1 MKRILF
7 VTSALGIGGMER
19 VLVDIANALVERNYD
34 VTILTYINVEG
45 ESWIVDLDE
54 RVHFIY
60 KKNRDFPIREK
71 LPYIH
76 RYYKKNKLM
85 WETRASAKE
94 LYKYYVGNK
103 CRYDV
108 EIAFC
113 RGMAVKIVSGS
124 TNKKSVKL
132 NWIHNDYTL
141 VDPKTITASFNNMEE
156 AKEAYKVFDKIV
168 AVSNQAKEKFIEV
181 IGYKEKV
188 VTIYNMLPIQAILSK
203 SEKPCPVEKCRFTVI
218 SVARLIP
225 AKGYDTLLRAVKRL
239 VNDGYDF
246 DLWLVGRD
254 FGTEYNLSLRDYV
267 SKNHLENVKFLGNQ
281 MNPYCFMKQ
290 ADLYIC
296 SSWREGF
303 SISVAEA
310 MCCGLPVISTNCT
323 GPTEILDNGKYG
335 ILINYDEDEMY
346 FALKRVLDNPD
357 ILDVYKEK
365 SLYRSKCFSSEII
378 IKEIIGLF

>member
-1 MKRILF
+1 MKKILF

-34 VTILTYINVEG
+34 VTILTYIKNDG
-45 ESWIVDLDE
+45 DSWIVDLDD
-54 RVHFIY
+54 RVHFVY
-60 KKNRDFPIREK
+60 KENRDFPVREK

-76 RYYKKNKLM
+76 RYYKKNKLL
-85 WETRASAKE
+85 WETRTSSQS
-94 LYKYYVGNK
+94 LYKYYVDNRNK
-103 CRYDV
+103 YDV

-141 VDPKTITASFNNMEE
+141 IDPKTISASFKNMEE

-181 IGYKEKV
+181 IGYKEKI
-188 VTIYNMLPIQAILSK
+188 VTIYNMLPIQSILTK
-203 SEKPCPVEKCRFTVI
+203 SEKQCPIAKSRFTII

-239 VNDGYDF
+239 TDDGYVF

-254 FGTEYNLSLRDYV
+254 YGSEYNIGLRDFV
-267 SKNHLENVKFLGNQ
+267 FQNHLDNVKFLGNQ

-335 ILINYDEDEMY
+335 ILINYNEDEMY
-346 FALKRVLDNPD
+346 SSLKRILDNPD
-357 ILDVYKEK
+357 ILNQYRDK
-365 SLYRSKCFSSEII
+365 SLIRSKCFSSERI
-378 IKEIIGLF
+378 IKEIIDLF

>member
-1 MKRILF
+1 
-7 VTSALGIGGMER
+7 MER
-19 VLVDIANALVERNYD
+19 VLVDIANALVEKNYD
-34 VTILTYINVEG
+34 VTILTYIKVEG

-60 KKNRDFPIREK
+60 KKNREFPAREK

-76 RYYKKNKLM
+76 RYYKKNKLL
-85 WETRASAKE
+85 WETRVSARG

-103 CRYDV
+103 NRYDV

-124 TNKKSVKL
+124 TNKKSIKL

-141 VDPKTITASFNNMEE
+141 VNSKTITASFNNMEE
-156 AKEAYKVFDKIV
+156 TKEAYKVFDKIV

-181 IGYKEKV
+181 IGYEEKI
-188 VTIYNMLPIQAILSK
+188 VTIYNMLPIQTILTK
-203 SEKPCPVEKCRFTVI
+203 SEKHCPIAKSRFTII

-239 VNDGYDF
+239 TDDGYVF

-254 FGTEYNLSLRDYV
+254 YGSEYNIALKEFV
-267 SKNHLENVKFLGNQ
+267 SQNHLDNVKFLGNQ

-335 ILINYDEDEMY
+335 ILINYDENEMY
-346 FALKRVLDNPD
+346 LALKRVLSNPD
-357 ILDVYKEK
+357 ILIQ
-365 SLYRSKCFSSEII
+365 YRSKSLQRSKFFASERI
-378 IKEIIGLF
+378 IKQIEELF